1 METVGANGVWTRETA
16 VGEKRDLWSAMKR
29 GFRSRCPRCGK
40 GKLFRAFLKV
50 DDHCSACGLDFTPH
64 AFRHLAAY
72 KILEHDPTAYPLV
85 QRVLGHKSLE
95 TTVRFYCGLEV
106 PQALAH
112 FQALVLASSQRG
124 AAAPPRRPGH
134 L

>member
-1 METVGANGVWTRETA
+1 VLTPGGDW
-16 VGEKRDLWSAMKR
+16 
-29 GFRSRCPRCGK
+29 
-40 GKLFRAFLKV
+40 LFPGCRADRPKSQDALRAQIG
-50 DDHCSACGLDFTPH
+50 DTLAERCGLDFTPH

-112 FQALVLASSQRG
+112 FRALVLASSQRG
-124 AAAPPRRPGH
+124 TAAPPRRLRGR
-134 L
+134 